1 LREGIGGGGAGDR
14 FVEEGG
20 RTNLQ
25 RWTTSVER
33 TCARAGLLLATGRRR
48 LIEGNIWGDR
58 YWGACQDEDGQW
70 VGENRLGELLMEV
83 RRDLAEREALHA

>member
-1 LREGIGGGGAGDR
+1 MPQRRAFPWREGWDGMKDGIMLGLLRKKFSDPKK
-14 FVEEGG
+14 
-20 RTNLQ
+20 
-25 RWTTSVER
+25 
-33 TCARAGLLLATGRRR
+33 AGLLLATGRRR